1 MRSICLTYHKL
12 YTMSAILL
20 VEDDNSLGYIL
31 KEYLEMYRF
40 NIVLAKDGE
49 EGLEI
54 FNRRHFDLCILDV
67 MLPKKD
73 GFTLAYE
80 IKQLNE
86 KMPIIFLTSKALKI
100 DKLKGFRL
108 GADDYILKPVD
119 EEELIARIEAV
130 MRRYNAALQNNE
142 PATYMIG
149 KYTFD
154 FANQVLISGDKKQLI
169 TLKEAAVLQLLCEHK
184 GRILDR
190 KNTLK
195 KLWGESDYFTRR
207 SMDVFISHLRKYLCD
222 DPSIEIKNVHGKG
235 YILNCQDNK

>member
-1 MRSICLTYHKL
+1 MHT
-12 YTMSAILL
+12 ILL

-31 KEYLEMYRF
+31 KEYLEMHKF
-40 NIVLAKDGE
+40 IITLAKDGE
-49 EGLEI
+49 EGLQI
-54 FNRRHFDLCILDV
+54 FNRMHFDLCILDV

-86 KMPIIFLTSKALKI
+86 KMPVIFLTSKALKI
-100 DKLKGFRL
+100 DKLKGFKL

-130 MRRYNAALQNNE
+130 MRRANAALQSNE
-142 PATYMIG
+142 PTKFVIG
-149 KYTFD
+149 KYVFD
-154 FANQVLISGDKKQLI
+154 YTNQALTLGNKKQVI
-169 TLKEAAVLQLLCEHK
+169 TVKEAAILKLLCEHR

-207 SMDVFISHLRKYLCD
+207 SMDVFISRLRKYLCD

-235 YILNCQDNK
+235 YVLNC

>member
-1 MRSICLTYHKL
+1 M
-12 YTMSAILL
+12 YTILL

-31 KEYLEMYRF
+31 KEYLEMHNF
-40 NIVLAKDGE
+40 NITLAKDGE
-49 EGLEI
+49 EGLQL
-54 FNRRHFDLCILDV
+54 FNRQHVDLCILDV

-73 GFTLAYE
+73 GFTLAQE

-86 KMPIIFLTSKALKI
+86 RMPVIFLTSKALKI
-100 DKLKGFRL
+100 DKLKGFKI
-108 GADDYILKPVD
+108 GADDYIVKPVD

-130 MRRYNAALQNNE
+130 MRRAQGSQQNE
-142 PATYMIG
+142 PVTYSIG
-149 KYTFD
+149 KYSFD
-154 FANQVLISGDKKQLI
+154 FTNQTLTIGNNKQAI
-169 TLKEAAVLQLLCEHK
+169 TIKEAAILKLLCEHK

-207 SMDVFISHLRKYLCD
+207 SMDVFISRLRKYLSE

-235 YILNCQDNK
+235 YVLEC

>member
-1 MRSICLTYHKL
+1 MYS
-12 YTMSAILL
+12 ILL
-20 VEDDNSLGYIL
+20 VEDDASLGYIL
-31 KEYLEMYRF
+31 KEYLEMHSF
-40 NIVLAKDGE
+40 IITLAKDGE
-49 EGLEI
+49 EGLTM
-54 FNRRHFDLCILDV
+54 FNRQHFDLCILDV

-86 KMPIIFLTSKALKI
+86 KMPVIFLTSKALKI
-100 DKLKGFRL
+100 DKLKGFKL

-130 MRRYNAALQNNE
+130 IRRANATLQNKLQ
-142 PATYMIG
+142 TKFFIG
-149 KYTFD
+149 KYVFD
-154 FANQVLISGDKKQLI
+154 HANQVLMLDNQKQAI
-169 TLKEAAVLQLLCEHK
+169 TIKEAAILKLLCEHK

-207 SMDVFISHLRKYLCD
+207 SMDVFISRLRKYLSE
-222 DPSIEIKNVHGKG
+222 DPTVEIKNVHGKG
-235 YILNCQDNK
+235 YILECSKD